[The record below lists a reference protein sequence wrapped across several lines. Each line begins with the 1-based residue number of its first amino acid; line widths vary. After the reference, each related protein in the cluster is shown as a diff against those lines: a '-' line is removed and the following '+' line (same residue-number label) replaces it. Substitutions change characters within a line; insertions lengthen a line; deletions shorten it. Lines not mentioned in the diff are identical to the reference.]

1 MINDHVIDDLAAF
14 LSGDLAEQEMQK
26 IRSHLELCDP
36 CRGEFRSMKG
46 LWDALGSLPEEE
58 PDEAVRVRFYE
69 MLDRYERSDFRRI
82 APASRAKGGWLK
94 NLFPGRPAVQ
104 FALALAGLAVGILI
118 GTRMK
123 GEPAGDTELAQL
135 HNEVRGISRLLT
147 FSLLQQ
153 ESASERLRG
162 VSWSYRTGEPD
173 AEITAALLE
182 TLRYDPNMNVR
193 LAALDALSRNPNQS
207 GLRQDLIR
215 SLPKQ
220 SSPLVQAAIVDLMIQ
235 FHEKGSIDIFKQ
247 MVRDPNLDPS
257 VKKKIEQGIQE
268 LTRA

>member
-1 MINDHVIDDLAAF
+1 MINDHVVNDLAAF
-14 LSGDLAEQEMQK
+14 LSGDLADEAMQK
-26 IRSHLELCDP
+26 IRTHLELCDP
-36 CRGEFRSMKG
+36 CRAEFRSMNS
-46 LWDALGSLPEEE
+46 LWDALGGLPEEE

-69 MLDRYERSDFRRI
+69 MLKRYETRDFRRI
-82 APASRAKGGWLK
+82 APAPHANESWLK
-94 NLFPGRPAVQ
+94 RLFPGRPVFQ
-104 FALALAGLAVGILI
+104 LALAVAGLAAGILI
-118 GTRMK
+118 GSRLRT
-123 GEPAGDTELAQL
+123 EPAGGTELAQL
-135 HNEVRGISRLLT
+135 HSEVRGISRLLT
-147 FSLLQQ
+147 ISLLQQ

-162 VSWSYRTGEPD
+162 VSWSYRTPEPD
-173 AEITAALLE
+173 PEITAALLE
-182 TLRYDPNMNVR
+182 ALRYDPNINVR

-235 FHEKGSIDIFKQ
+235 IHEKASIDIFKQ
-247 MVRDPNLDPS
+247 MARDPGLDPS

>member
-1 MINDHVIDDLAAF
+1 MSSEHVLDDLAAF
-14 LSGDLAEQEMQK
+14 LSGDLGESDRVRVRE
-26 IRSHLELCDP
+26 HLERCDS
-36 CRGEFRSMKG
+36 CSGEFRSMQS
-46 LWDALGSLPEEE
+46 LWDSLGTLPEET
-58 PDEAVRVRFYE
+58 PDPAVRARFYD
-69 MLDRYERSDFRRI
+69 MLNRYGTRDLPGI
-82 APASRAKGGWLK
+82 APPGRTGENWFTT
-94 NLFPGRPAVQ
+94 LFPRRPVFQLGFILAAV
-104 FALALAGLAVGILI
+104 AAGMLLGYRL
-118 GTRMK
+118 K
-123 GEPAGDTELAQL
+123 SEPAGETELAQL

-147 FSLLQQ
+147 ISLLQQ

-207 GLRQDLIR
+207 GLREDVLH

-220 SSPLVQAAIVDLMIQ
+220 SSPLVQAAIIDLMIQ
-235 FHEKGSIDIFKQ
+235 FHEKRSIDVLRQ
-247 MVRDPNLDPS
+247 MEREPNLDPS
-257 VKKKIEQGIQE
+257 VKRKIEQGIQE

>member
-26 IRSHLELCDP
+26 VRSHIEHCDP
-36 CRGEFRSMKG
+36 CRAEYNSMAG

-58 PDEAVRVRFYE
+58 PDEAVRVRFYD
-69 MLDRYERSDFRRI
+69 MLERYERSDLRRI
-82 APASRAKGGWLK
+82 APPPRASESWLK
-94 NLFPGRPAVQ
+94 KLFPRRPVAQ
-104 FALALAGLAVGILI
+104 FALALAGVAAGILI
-118 GTRMK
+118 GSRMRV
-123 GEPAGDTELAQL
+123 EPAGETELAQL

-147 FSLLQQ
+147 ISLLQQ

-162 VSWSYRTGEPD
+162 VSWSYRTEEPD
-173 AEITAALLE
+173 PEVTAALLE
-182 TLRYDPNMNVR
+182 ALRYDPNMNVR

-257 VKKKIEQGIQE
+257 VKKKMEQGIQE

>member
-1 MINDHVIDDLAAF
+1 MNSDHVVNELAAF
-14 LSGDLAEQEMQK
+14 LSGDLEEPAAQNV
-26 IRSHLELCDP
+26 RAHLELCDS
-36 CRGEFRSMKG
+36 CRLEFRSMKG
-46 LWDALGSLPEEE
+46 LWDALGSLPAEE
-58 PDEAVRVRFYE
+58 PDDAVRVRFYE
-69 MLDRYERSDFRRI
+69 MLKRYETREFRNI
-82 APASRAKGGWLK
+82 ARVRPSMGSRLKRFFPA
-94 NLFPGRPAVQ
+94 RPVFQ
-104 FALALAGLAVGILI
+104 FALGLALLAAGIFA
-118 GTRMK
+118 GYRMK
-123 GEPAGDTELAQL
+123 GEPAADTELAQL

-147 FSLLQQ
+147 ISLLQQ

-162 VSWSYRTGEPD
+162 VSWSYRTAEPD
-173 AEITAALLE
+173 PEITAALLE
-182 TLRYDPNMNVR
+182 ALKYDPNMNVR

-235 FHEKGSIDIFKQ
+235 FHEKGSIDVFKQ

-257 VKKKIEQGIQE
+257 VKRKIEQGIQE